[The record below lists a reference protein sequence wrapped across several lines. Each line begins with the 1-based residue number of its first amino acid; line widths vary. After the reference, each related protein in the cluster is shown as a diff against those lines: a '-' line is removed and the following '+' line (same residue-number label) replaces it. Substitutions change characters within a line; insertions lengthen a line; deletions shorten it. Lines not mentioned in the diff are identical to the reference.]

1 MQADGTAVARA
12 VVLVLA
18 LLLALPIAGSVRA
31 ALTPSAAPGGAVSVT
46 FDIQVDPGAA
56 DYMHNAAE
64 LAVANQQDLIIV
76 MNTPGGLLDSMVQI
90 VSDIQLVE
98 AAGLGVYTWVPPG
111 AMAASAGSYIAL
123 ASDAV
128 YMANAS
134 FIGPS
139 TPYVIGA
146 APGETEHV
154 VSAMVAY
161 MENLASAHGYN
172 VAAAVDMVENNTA
185 YTGPRAAS
193 VHLVT
198 GLAETYPDFLADVG
212 VSSAS
217 LTSYG
222 EPLFDQFLS
231 FLSNP
236 TVDGL
241 FILVGVVALVLD
253 LLHRTLFLTVAGV
266 VLLALGFLGAEII
279 GASIVGILILII
291 AAALIFLEL
300 KAGHGL
306 FALSGVALGL
316 VGTWMLASGV
326 QYSPSPYGLGTY
338 ILMGSVGAITI
349 LGFVYLL
356 KIRATIM
363 AQPKLID
370 AARVV
375 GMTGRA
381 VTDIGPG
388 HDGVCNVGAEDWT
401 SSSEVP
407 IAKGTIVRVTS
418 YTEGKVFVEP
428 AAPSAEAPQPP

>member
-1 MQADGTAVARA
+1 M
-12 VVLVLA
+12 
-18 LLLALPIAGSVRA
+18 VRA
-31 ALTPSAAPGGAVSVT
+31 AAFLAVFLGLTLAGFAGFAGAHVGASAAPGGAVVVS
-46 FDIQVDPGAA
+46 FNIQVDPGAA
-56 DYMHNAAE
+56 DYMQKASQ
-64 LAVANQQDLIIV
+64 LAIADQQDLIIV

-90 VSDIQLVE
+90 VSSIQSVE
-98 AAGLGVYTWVPPG
+98 GAGLHVYTWVPSG
-111 AMAASAGSYIAL
+111 GMAASAGSYIAL
-123 ASDAV
+123 ASNAI
-128 YMANAS
+128 YMANTS

-154 VSAMVAY
+154 VNAMVAY
-161 MENLASAHGYN
+161 MENLAAANHYN
-172 VAAAVDMVENNTA
+172 VAAAADMVENNTA
-185 YTGPRAAS
+185 YTASRAAS
-193 VHLVT
+193 VGLVT
-198 GLAETYPDFLADVG
+198 GLADTYPEFLTDVG
-212 VSSAS
+212 VASAS
-217 LTSYG
+217 LTNYG

-253 LLHRTLFLTVAGV
+253 LFHRTLFLTVAGV
-266 VLLALGFLGAEII
+266 ILLALGFLGAEII

-306 FALSGVALGL
+306 FALTGVALGL

-338 ILMGSVGAITI
+338 ILMGAVGAVTV
-349 LGFVYLL
+349 LGFIYLM
-356 KIRATIM
+356 KIRATVM
-363 AQPKLID
+363 AQPKLVD

-375 GMTGRA
+375 GLTGRA
-381 VTDIGPG
+381 VTDIAPG

-401 SSSEVP
+401 SSSNVP
-407 IAKGTIVRVTS
+407 IAKGTPVRVTS

-428 AAPSAEAPQPP
+428 VPPSAEGPKAT

>member
-1 MQADGTAVARA
+1 MARGLL
-12 VVLVLA
+12 LVLA
-18 LLLALPIAGSVRA
+18 VLLGLSLALPVGAVRGGPTA
-31 ALTPSAAPGGAVSVT
+31 SAAPGGAVVVT

-56 DYMHNAAE
+56 DYVQKAAQ
-64 LAVANQQDLIIV
+64 LAIADQADLVLI
-76 MNTPGGLLDSMVQI
+76 MDTPGGLLDSMTQI
-90 VSDIQLVE
+90 VASIQSVE
-98 AAGLGVYTWVPPG
+98 AAGLQVYTWVPSG

-123 ASDAV
+123 ASNAV
-128 YMANAS
+128 YMANSS

-154 VSAMVAY
+154 VNAMVAY
-161 MENLASAHGYN
+161 METLAAANHYN

-185 YTGPRAAS
+185 FTGPQAAALG
-193 VHLVT
+193 LVT
-198 GLAETYPDFLADVG
+198 GLADTEPAFLAAVG
-212 VSSAS
+212 LRNAA
-217 LTSYG
+217 LTPYA
-222 EPLFDQFLS
+222 EPFFDEFLS

-241 FILVGVVALVLD
+241 FILVGVVALVID
-253 LLHRTLFLTVAGV
+253 LLHRTLFLTVLGV

-279 GASIVGILILII
+279 GASVVGILILII

-306 FALSGVALGL
+306 FALTGVALGL

-338 ILMGSVGAITI
+338 ILMGVVGAFTI
-349 LGFVYLL
+349 LGFVYLM
-356 KIRATIM
+356 KIRASIM

-375 GMTGRA
+375 GLTGRA

-388 HDGVCNVGAEDWT
+388 QEGVCNVGAEDWT
-401 SSSEVP
+401 AVSEVL
-407 IAKGTIVRVTS
+407 IAKGSPVRVKA
-418 YTEGKVFVEP
+418 YEEGKVVVEAVP
-428 AAPSAEAPQPP
+428 VPGSPGEPS